1 MQTDSL
7 GCGELR
13 ILLLAAFAYLEKNRP
28 ILDSLNVFPVP
39 DGDTGVNMVSTL
51 KSAIESIERAGH
63 SSIAAL
69 LAELD
74 RLCTANSRGNS
85 GFILARFFHGFAE
98 SIGNHSAITAA
109 VITRAF
115 ANGAYLAK
123 TSLSAPQE
131 GTMITIIAACVA
143 GMRAT
148 ASPDILPVL
157 QRGLAAARERLQ
169 ETPKLLPVLARAGVV
184 DSGALGF
191 IFLLE
196 GMVRGLDGRDVRQ
209 EQESDYRFPPDPAM
223 ADGAVAAVPYR
234 YCTELTAV
242 CSSSRPLHAL
252 QSFLAER
259 GDSIAL
265 LADEGLIK
273 VHVHTDTPHA
283 VIAEMQKFGPL
294 VKTKIEDMREQ
305 MDRTLKAMSRHR
317 DATVLAIIPG
327 AGFSA
332 VYREFG
338 VHHFLTYADTLP
350 SCAEILTA
358 LEGIDSDRVI
368 VLPNERALLP
378 AVTLARDGT
387 EKKIAILPT
396 QNVIQGLAALYGFS
410 DRDSP
415 DANIRNMAAA
425 IEFAVCVTISRGSRG
440 AAFGT
445 VAIEENDYV
454 AAAGDDILSASA
466 DLADAFAGAL
476 ERVDLSGKER
486 LTLYYNEEVSAE
498 MLSRLTA
505 VVQGFNQGMQVDSY
519 YGGQKKFLL
528 IVSVE

>member
-7 GCGELR
+7 GCGELKV
-13 ILLLAAFAYLEKNRP
+13 LLLSAFAYLEKNCR
-28 ILDSLNVFPVP
+28 ILDNLNVFPVP

-51 KSAIESIERAGH
+51 KSGIASIERAGH

-69 LAELD
+69 LADLD
-74 RLCTANSRGNS
+74 RQCTANSRGNS

-98 SIGNHSAITAA
+98 SIGAHSAITAA

-123 TSLSAPQE
+123 TSLYAPRE
-131 GTMITIIAACVA
+131 GTMITIIAAVVA
-143 GMRAT
+143 GMSAT

-157 QRGLAAARERLQ
+157 QRGLAAARERLK
-169 ETPKLLPVLARAGVV
+169 ETPKLLPALARAGVV

-196 GMVRGLDGRDVRQ
+196 GMVRGLGGRDDRQ
-209 EQESDYRFPPDPAM
+209 EREFDYRFPPDPAM
-223 ADGAVAAVPYR
+223 PDGAVAAVAYR

-242 CSSSRPLHAL
+242 CGSSPPVPAL

-259 GDSIAL
+259 GDSIAVL
-265 LADEGLIK
+265 VDAGLIK
-273 VHVHTDTPHA
+273 VHVHTDTPDDI
-283 VIAEMQKFGPL
+283 IAEMEKFGPL
-294 VKTKIEDMREQ
+294 VRTKIEDMREQ
-305 MDRTLKAMSRHR
+305 TARTLKAMSRHR

-327 AGFSA
+327 AGFA
-332 VYREFG
+332 AIYREFG

-358 LEGIDSDRVI
+358 LARIDSERII
-368 VLPNERALLP
+368 VLPNERTLLP
-378 AVTLARDGT
+378 AVMLARDQT
-387 EKKIAILPT
+387 EKEITILPT
-396 QNVIQGLAALYGFS
+396 QNVIQGITALYGFS
-410 DRDSP
+410 DGDSP

-425 IEFAVCVTISRGSRG
+425 LEYAVCVTLSRGFRDAPSG
-440 AAFGT
+440 NAAIT
-445 VAIEENDYV
+445 ENGYI

-476 ERVDLSGKER
+476 EKVDLSGKER
-486 LTLYYNEEVSAE
+486 ITLYYNEEVSGE
-498 MLSRLTA
+498 MVSRLTA
-505 VVQGFNQGMQVDSY
+505 VVQGFGQGIQVESY
-519 YGGQKKFLL
+519 YGGQKRFLL